1 MFDEIGQRIN
11 LQERNKCK
19 LRKSEIFFNSQC
31 VFTATNVNNVWNHTK
46 TSRKENTTEKRI
58 WKHFISKKQ
67 NKNKKQKTKERQKKN
82 PIKKKTNNTKQKQKK
97 NKKRNEKNKNK
108 RNK

>member
-82 PIKKKTNNTKQKQKK
+82 
-97 NKKRNEKNKNK
+97 KKRNEKNKNN